1 MKQDHTFE
9 LVLAEEQL
17 VLDEGERVVG
27 DDGRRPSPRR
37 LVAACAGLVMVLGI
51 VCVFAEGRASTTRAR
66 TSAAPASVELAE
78 AGKPNLNVM
87 VMGHVDSGKS
97 TLVGRMLANEGVFTA
112 DEIDKAKMD
121 AHAAGKGGA
130 GRQFAWLCDQ
140 GKEERDR
147 GLTIHSNLLPP
158 METDNFK
165 VTFIDVPGHRDFI
178 TEMKEASAVADVAIL
193 VVSAATGEFESS
205 VARAGQAREHL
216 LVAKSMGVKQLIVAV
231 NKMDATNPPYERR
244 MFVEIKREV
253 SGLARAMGFT
263 IMAVAFVPVSGLDD
277 ENLNYKSDNQGWF
290 RGWRI
295 TNFRANKKANGKTLK
310 EAIDAAFAISRD
322 TASALRMPVNGGRAG
337 ERLFAYIQRG
347 SVSVGATVQ
356 LCPSGTPA
364 SVDGL
369 QVGGASVETASAG
382 DLVMASLTTSAD
394 TTSGAVAYDESHECT
409 KVNHFDTQMRIVGDR
424 RKTGC
429 SPEFFT
435 QNYTASVDVGFQHV
449 PSQWK
454 LLQKTDET
462 GKVLE
467 EHPKHLVHGDT
478 GKVRMYPN
486 VDIDLDSSAHDA
498 MVAAD
503 KGTWFDDSWELSNA
517 VATVI
522 GINAEGD
529 DGPPKGDMI
538 PRTPCT
544 TACKCMDYF
553 GQAADGVEGPQQ
565 PVTCDEEGNKLD
577 DCDDWD
583 CDDWVDCDNLDFYD
597 GN

>member
-1 MKQDHTFE
+1 MKQDQTFE

-17 VLDEGERVVG
+17 VLDDEGERVVG
-27 DDGRRPSPRR
+27 DDGWRPSPRR
-37 LVAACAGLVMVLGI
+37 LVVACAGLVMVLGI
-51 VCVFAEGRASTTRAR
+51 VCVFAAGVASTTRAR

-87 VMGHVDSGKS
+87 VMGHLDSGKS
-97 TLVGRMLANEGVFTA
+97 TLVGRMLMNEGVFSA
-112 DEIDKAKMD
+112 DEIHKAKMD
-121 AHAAGKGGA
+121 AHAADKNGL
-130 GRQFAWLCDQ
+130 RFAWLCD
-140 GKEERDR
+140 KATEERDR

-165 VTFIDVPGHRDFI
+165 VTFIDVPGHSHFI
-178 TEMKEASAVADVAIL
+178 TEMKEASAVADVALL
-193 VVSAATGEFESS
+193 VVSAESGEFESS
-205 VARAGQAREHL
+205 IARAGQAREHL
-216 LVAKSMGVKQLIVAV
+216 LIAKAMGVRQLIVAV
-231 NKMDATNPPYERR
+231 NKMDATEPPYNRR
-244 MFVEIKREV
+244 MFLEIKGEV
-253 SGLARAMGFT
+253 SRLAKTTGFT
-263 IMAVAFVPVSGLDD
+263 NPKAVAFVPVSGWDD
-277 ENLNYKSDNQGWF
+277 QNLNHKSDNLGWF
-290 RGWRI
+290 KGWSIQNLR
-295 TNFRANKKANGKTLK
+295 TNKKVNGKSLK
-310 EAIDAAFAISRD
+310 EAIDAANAISRD

-409 KVNHFDTQMRIVGDR
+409 KVNHFDTQMLIVGDR

-435 QNYTASVDVGFQHV
+435 QNYTASIDVGFQHV

-454 LLQKTDET
+454 LLQKTDSKT

-467 EHPKHLVHGDT
+467 EHPLHLENGDS

-486 VDIDLDSSAHDA
+486 IDIDLDSSAHERV
-498 MVAAD
+498 VAAD

-517 VATVI
+517 VAAVH

-529 DGPPKGDMI
+529 DGPPKGDMV
-538 PRTPCT
+538 PRNPCT

-553 GQAADGVEGPQQ
+553 ADDNLEFGSPYQ
-565 PVTCDEEGNKLD
+565 PVSCDEEGNALD
-577 DCDDWD
+577 DY
-583 CDDWVDCDNLDFYD
+583 DDWVDCDDLDFYD
-597 GN
+597 GY

>member
-1 MKQDHTFE
+1 MKQDQTFE

-17 VLDEGERVVG
+17 VLDDEGERVVG
-27 DDGRRPSPRR
+27 DDGWRPSPRR
-37 LVAACAGLVMVLGI
+37 LVVACAGLVMVLGI
-51 VCVFAEGRASTTRAR
+51 VCVFAAGVASTTRAR

-87 VMGHVDSGKS
+87 VMGHLDSGKS
-97 TLVGRMLANEGVFTA
+97 TLVGRMLMNEGVFSA
-112 DEIDKAKMD
+112 DEIHKAKMD
-121 AHAAGKGGA
+121 AHAADKNGL
-130 GRQFAWLCDQ
+130 RFAWLCD
-140 GKEERDR
+140 KATEERDR

-165 VTFIDVPGHRDFI
+165 VTFIDVPGHSHFI
-178 TEMKEASAVADVAIL
+178 TEMKEASAVADVALL
-193 VVSAATGEFESS
+193 VVSAESGEFESS
-205 VARAGQAREHL
+205 IARAGQAREHL
-216 LVAKSMGVKQLIVAV
+216 LIAKAMGVRQLIVAV
-231 NKMDATNPPYERR
+231 NKMDATEPPYNRR
-244 MFVEIKREV
+244 MFLEIKGEV
-253 SGLARAMGFT
+253 SRLAKTTGFT
-263 IMAVAFVPVSGLDD
+263 NPKAVAFVPVSGWDD
-277 ENLNYKSDNQGWF
+277 QNLNHKSDNLGWF
-290 RGWRI
+290 KGWSIQNLR
-295 TNFRANKKANGKTLK
+295 TNKKVNGKSLK
-310 EAIDAAFAISRD
+310 EAIDAANAISRD

-409 KVNHFDTQMRIVGDR
+409 KVNHFDTQMLIVGDR

-435 QNYTASVDVGFQHV
+435 QNYTASIDVGFQHV

-454 LLQKTDET
+454 LLQKTDSKT

-467 EHPKHLVHGDT
+467 EHPLHLENGDS

-486 VDIDLDSSAHDA
+486 VDIDLDSSAHERV
-498 MVAAD
+498 VAAD

-517 VATVI
+517 VAAVKV
-522 GINAEGD
+522 INAEGD
-529 DGPPKGDMI
+529 DGPPKGDMV
-538 PRTPCT
+538 PRNPCT

-553 GQAADGVEGPQQ
+553 ADNLEFGSPYQ
-565 PVTCDEEGNKLD
+565 PVSCDEEGNALD
-577 DCDDWD
+577 DY
-583 CDDWVDCDNLDFYD
+583 DDWVDCDDLDFYD
-597 GN
+597 GY

>member
-1 MKQDHTFE
+1 MKQDQTFE

-17 VLDEGERVVG
+17 VLDDEGERVVG
-27 DDGRRPSPRR
+27 DDGWRPSPRR
-37 LVAACAGLVMVLGI
+37 LVVACAGLVMVLGI
-51 VCVFAEGRASTTRAR
+51 VCVFAAGVASTTRAR

-97 TLVGRMLANEGVFTA
+97 TLVGRMLMNEGVFSA
-112 DEIDKAKMD
+112 DEIHKAKMD
-121 AHAAGKGGA
+121 AHAAGKNGF
-130 GRQFAWLCDQ
+130 RFAWLCD
-140 GKEERDR
+140 KATEERDR

-165 VTFIDVPGHRDFI
+165 VTFIDVPGHSHFI
-178 TEMKEASAVADVAIL
+178 TEMKEASAVADVALL
-193 VVSAATGEFESS
+193 VVSAKSGEFESS
-205 VARAGQAREHL
+205 VATAGQAREHL
-216 LVAKSMGVKQLIVAV
+216 LVAKAMGVRQLIVAV
-231 NKMDATNPPYERR
+231 NKMDTTEPPYNRR
-244 MFVEIKREV
+244 MFLEIKGEV
-253 SGLARAMGFT
+253 SRLARAIGFT
-263 IMAVAFVPVSGLDD
+263 HPKSVAFVPVSGWHDQNLDH
-277 ENLNYKSDNQGWF
+277 KSDNLEWFKGWSIQNL
-290 RGWRI
+290 R
-295 TNFRANKKANGKTLK
+295 TNKKANGKSLK
-310 EAIDAAFAISRD
+310 EAIDAANAISRD

-409 KVNHFDTQMRIVGDR
+409 KVNHFDTQMLIVGDR

-435 QNYTASVDVGFQHV
+435 QNYTASIDVGFQHV

-454 LLQKTDET
+454 LLQKTDMKT

-467 EHPKHLVHGDT
+467 EHPLHLVHGDS

-486 VDIDLDSSAHDA
+486 VDIDLDSSAHERV
-498 MVAAD
+498 VAAD

-517 VATVI
+517 VATVQ

-529 DGPPKGDMI
+529 DGPPKGDMV
-538 PRTPCT
+538 PRNPCT

-553 GQAADGVEGPQQ
+553 ADDDSLEFSQPYQ
-565 PVTCDEEGNKLD
+565 PVSCDEEGNALD
-577 DCDDWD
+577 DYN
-583 CDDWVDCDNLDFYD
+583 DWVDCDDLDFYD
-597 GN
+597 GF